1 MVGHLPGMH
10 YTLGSIHSI
19 AKRKEG
25 KQRKEKNNKEEERMD
40 NLLEIAIL
48 ADLERSSL
56 TLFPNKLFWGKKPP

>member
-1 MVGHLPGMH
+1 L
-10 YTLGSIHSI
+10 
-19 AKRKEG
+19 
-25 KQRKEKNNKEEERMD
+25 QKEKKVNRERKINKEEERMD